1 MYVVQS
7 IISLVF
13 PGVTEAAGKSV
24 KVATAGASTAQRGSV
39 KGLKGDAA
47 GIAGGSSRSQEGGP
61 LLPVSMGE
69 TEGIEAPREQTGAGS
84 PSEPGSPTYRA
95 LAQHA
100 ASIET
105 FLAAG
110 DASTSAQEEST
121 ALAQLMQVLN
131 DHGEPS
137 P

>member
-1 MYVVQS
+1 M
-7 IISLVF
+7 I
-13 PGVTEAAGKSV
+13 AGLTDGTLQPSS
-24 KVATAGASTAQRGSV
+24 ATSRRDLGLPNSSTAMAGSV
-39 KGLKGDAA
+39 RQSRAADATQAGLLSPPAPRDAPLSK
-47 GIAGGSSRSQEGGP
+47 GGSQG
-61 LLPVSMGE
+61 MA
-69 TEGIEAPREQTGAGS
+69 APK
-84 PSEPGSPTYRA
+84 EPGSPSDLGSPTYKA

-131 DHGEPS
+131 DNAAPGDP
-137 P
+137 